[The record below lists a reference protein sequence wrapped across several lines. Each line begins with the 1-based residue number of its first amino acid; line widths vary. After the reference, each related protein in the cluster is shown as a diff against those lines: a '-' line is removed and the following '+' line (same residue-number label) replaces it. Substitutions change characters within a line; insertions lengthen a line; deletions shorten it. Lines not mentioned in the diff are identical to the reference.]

1 MKTRDVATIAFR
13 LLALWVTISA
23 LISLVDLLFNWKMVA
38 AQTMGSFSGVANAP
52 TERELFWM
60 SASAFVCRGMI
71 GLVAWWLS
79 PLLARV
85 TVPSDAL
92 SVVGDRDGL
101 YAAASFLVGLCL
113 IAMSAPGLAFEAY
126 VATKPGFPAYPEAHP
141 KVPLLL
147 AQFVLG
153 VSFVWSRWLV
163 KLATGQ
169 PHSEVDASATD
180 GAVQQRDEADEARDG

>member
-13 LLALWVTISA
+13 LLALWITISA
-23 LISLVDLLFNWKMVA
+23 LTALIDLLFNWKTVA
-38 AQTMGSFSGVANAP
+38 GQMMGSFSGVANAP

-60 SASAFVCRGMI
+60 TASALVGRGII

-85 TVPSDAL
+85 TFASDAR

-113 IAMSAPGLAFEAY
+113 IAISAPGLAFEAY
-126 VATKPGFPAYPEAHP
+126 VATKPGFPAYPEGHP
-141 KVPLLL
+141 RVPLLL

-153 VSFVWSRWLV
+153 VSFVWNRWLV
-163 KLATGQ
+163 RLATGQ
-169 PHSEVDASATD
+169 PRSEVSAGAPD